1 MNYSL
6 QQKNLILDKLKL
18 EIEFLKKELENKTE
32 NPIKPHHTRST
43 SATILKEKKGFMGY
57 VKNFFKK

>member
-6 QQKNLILDKLKL
+6 QQKNLIVDKLKL
-18 EIEFLKKELENKTE
+18 EIEFLKKEMENK

-43 SATILKEKKGFMGY
+43 SATILKEKKGLMGY